1 MQELPSYFCASLC
14 QVLEATAIQHL
25 QAFPF
30 NLHASLCQR
39 LEATCTPHLQA
50 PSSNLCAS
58 LCQRL
63 EATGSTGTKHLQ
75 AVASNISAY
84 LRQRLEATCKKR
96 FMNSDTLWHV
106 PMLLLAK
113 LPAEHLQAPGASF
126 QTKLRLTFIL
136 HIRCCR
142 HCSPYS
148 PKSIAGEFGIANWSG
163 PNTPTAVGKICAK
176 RVCMGC
182 EPNNFT
188 STLGLI
194 RYVSM
199 SMQFDP

>member
-84 LRQRLEATCKKR
+84 PRQRLEATCKKR

-106 PMLLLAK
+106 PMLLLANCRLRRELPWHAYADCGDATMMCGHGSASRLGHRFLHLALT
-113 LPAEHLQAPGASF
+113 LPATCKQLDEPSMCARRQLVQ
-126 QTKLRLTFIL
+126 
-136 HIRCCR
+136 
-142 HCSPYS
+142 
-148 PKSIAGEFGIANWSG
+148 
-163 PNTPTAVGKICAK
+163 PTA
-176 RVCMGC
+176 
-182 EPNNFT
+182 
-188 STLGLI
+188 
-194 RYVSM
+194 
-199 SMQFDP
+199 

>member
-75 AVASNISAY
+75 AVDTNISAC
-84 LRQRLEATCKKR
+84 LRHRLEATCKKTVHELIY
-96 FMNSDTLWHV
+96 S
-106 PMLLLAK
+106 LACSNVVVG
-113 LPAEHLQAPGASF
+113 QAARRTFAGASF

-136 HIRCCR
+136 NSRCCR

-188 STLGLI
+188 STLGLM

>member
-84 LRQRLEATCKKR
+84 LRQRLEATCKQR

-113 LPAEHLQAPGASF
+113 LPTDDRRPPAPPTGPTILGCWQHAQAPGANAREPTHARGF
-126 QTKLRLTFIL
+126 GGAPHKAPTVARL
-136 HIRCCR
+136 
-142 HCSPYS
+142 
-148 PKSIAGEFGIANWSG
+148 
-163 PNTPTAVGKICAK
+163 
-176 RVCMGC
+176 
-182 EPNNFT
+182 
-188 STLGLI
+188 
-194 RYVSM
+194 
-199 SMQFDP
+199 